1 MTSGRPEANPD
12 YQFASRTRR
21 KPKADIDN
29 GGIKSL
35 TQWSPHV
42 TMTMPSG
49 FQVTMD
55 RRGAGGKKKKKRK
68 IKKEEKQKRKRNK
81 MTLKDRHMPCSLSRQ
96 GTSTCIDR
104 YYICT

>member
-1 MTSGRPEANPD
+1 MSDVSASLVSSDDKRTSRSQSGLPI
-12 YQFASRTRR
+12 ASHTRR

-55 RRGAGGKKKKKRK
+55 RRGAGGKTKLKKKKNKERK
-68 IKKEEKQKRKRNK
+68 AKKKKK
-81 MTLKDRHMPCSLSRQ
+81 
-96 GTSTCIDR
+96 
-104 YYICT
+104 

>member
-12 YQFASRTRR
+12 YQLLVAR
-21 KPKADIDN
+21 
-29 GGIKSL
+29 GGSLKLTLIMSLIKSL

-55 RRGAGGKKKKKRK
+55 RRGAGGKKKKERK
-68 IKKEEKQKRKRNK
+68 KKSKKEKERR
-81 MTLKDRHMPCSLSRQ
+81 
-96 GTSTCIDR
+96 
-104 YYICT
+104 

>member
-12 YQFASRTRR
+12 YQLLVAR
-21 KPKADIDN
+21 
-29 GGIKSL
+29 GGSLKLTLIMSLIKSL

-55 RRGAGGKKKKKRK
+55 RRGAGGKKKKKKERRK
-68 IKKEEKQKRKRNK
+68 AKKKKKEDDTQRPAHAMQPVSSRNEH
-81 MTLKDRHMPCSLSRQ
+81 LYR
-96 GTSTCIDR
+96 
-104 YYICT
+104 

>member
-55 RRGAGGKKKKKRK
+55 RRGAGGKKRKKKKNKERRK
-68 IKKEEKQKRKRNK
+68 AKKKKK
-81 MTLKDRHMPCSLSRQ
+81 
-96 GTSTCIDR
+96 
-104 YYICT
+104 